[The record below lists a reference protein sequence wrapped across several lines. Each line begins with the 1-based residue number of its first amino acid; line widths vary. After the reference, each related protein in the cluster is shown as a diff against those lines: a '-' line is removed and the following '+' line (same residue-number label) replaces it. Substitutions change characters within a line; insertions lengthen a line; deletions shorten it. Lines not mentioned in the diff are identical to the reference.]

1 MLQNPNG
8 RECGPLIKGLHDFY
22 FNNFIEDFVVFCH
35 KKNKFCPFPSFFAL
49 QNCKYNF
56 SREIVFDNY
65 QFSDRKQE

>member
-8 RECGPLIKGLHDFY
+8 RDCDPLIKGLQNFY
-22 FNNFIEDFVVFCH
+22 FNNFIEDSVVFCH
-35 KKNKFCPFPSFFAL
+35 KKNKFCPFPSFSL
-49 QNCKYNF
+49 LYKTESNF